1 MMITKFSD
9 FVQINPKIDMEK
21 GKEYEFVEMA
31 DVIPGNRY
39 VYSKRKRELKGGSRF
54 QSGDVLFARITPCLE
69 HGKIPQ
75 FKSNSDNPA
84 FGSTEFFVFRNI
96 EDVSDQSY
104 VYYLSLTDTIRK
116 PAEKS
121 MVGASGRQRANLDT
135 IKNIEFDVPEL
146 LEQQKIALILSNYD
160 DLIENNTKRIV
171 LLEKIAKLI
180 YDEWFVRFKFL
191 GHENVKMVDSELGK
205 IPEGWEVKC
214 LYDVAEVLFGFALK
228 SKLFCNDNSLKPIVR
243 IRDIPKN
250 KTETYSPE
258 EIDEKYLIQNSD
270 FLIGMDGIF
279 HMCNWSRGNAY
290 LNQRVARLR
299 PLNDASKYYLFH
311 AVKPN
316 IERLNNEI
324 VGTTVQH
331 LSKGDFDRMKLIV
344 LEKKIMRKFKE
355 IVDPIYFEEI
365 KLRLKNQNLR
375 KTRDLLLPKLI
386 SGQVD
391 ISDLDIKVP
400 EMQEVVV

>member
-1 MMITKFSD
+1 MVKEGWKEEKLGNVIELQYGKGL
-9 FVQINPKIDMEK
+9 PKRARKK
-21 GKEYEFVEMA
+21 GKFPVYGSGGIVDNHNKSM
-31 DVIPGNRY
+31 IKGPGIIVGRKGNVGSVY
-39 VYSKRKRELKGGSRF
+39 YSKEDFFPIDTVFYIENNPNKCNLKF
-54 QSGDVLFARITPCLE
+54 I
-69 HGKIPQ
+69 
-75 FKSNSDNPA
+75 
-84 FGSTEFFVFRNI
+84 
-96 EDVSDQSY
+96 
-104 VYYLSLTDTIRK
+104 YYLLKNSTSIKLSSDAAVPGLNRNYALSREFTI
-116 PAEKS
+116 
-121 MVGASGRQRANLDT
+121 
-135 IKNIEFDVPEL
+135 PEDID
-146 LEQQKIALILSNYD
+146 EQQKIALILSNYD
-160 DLIENNTKRIV
+160 DIIENNIKRIQ

-180 YDEWFVRFKFL
+180 YDEWFVKFKFP
-191 GHENVKMVDSELGK
+191 GHENVKMVNSELGK
-205 IPEGWEVKC
+205 IPEGWEVKS

-250 KTETYSPE
+250 KTETYSLE

-279 HMCNWSRGNAY
+279 HMCNWSGGNAY

-344 LEKKIMRKFKE
+344 PEEKIMRKFKE

-391 ISDLDIKVP
+391 VSDLDIKVP
-400 EMQEVVV
+400 EMQEGVV

>member
-1 MMITKFSD
+1 MVKVGWKKVELGNFLDFFNGKSIKAKLSGKYKIYGSNGTIGWSDEAKYENAMIIGRVGAYCGSIEYESRKFWASDNTIVTKPKKKGIEKYIYYLLKNYPLNRLAGGSAQPLMTQIILKKVEVKVPESDITK
-9 FVQINPKIDMEK
+9 
-21 GKEYEFVEMA
+21 
-31 DVIPGNRY
+31 
-39 VYSKRKRELKGGSRF
+39 
-54 QSGDVLFARITPCLE
+54 
-69 HGKIPQ
+69 
-75 FKSNSDNPA
+75 
-84 FGSTEFFVFRNI
+84 
-96 EDVSDQSY
+96 
-104 VYYLSLTDTIRK
+104 
-116 PAEKS
+116 
-121 MVGASGRQRANLDT
+121 
-135 IKNIEFDVPEL
+135 
-146 LEQQKIALILSNYD
+146 QKIALILSNYD
-160 DLIENNTKRIV
+160 DLIENNTKRIE
-171 LLEKIAKLI
+171 LLEKIATLI
-180 YDEWFVRFKFL
+180 YDEWFVKFRFP
-191 GHENVKMVDSELGK
+191 GHEKVKMVDSELGK
-205 IPEGWEVKC
+205 IPEGWDVKC

-228 SKLFCNDNSLKPIVR
+228 SKLFCNDNSLKSIVR

-258 EIDEKYLIQNSD
+258 EIDEKYLILNSD

-279 HMCNWSRGNAY
+279 HMCNWSGGNAY

-344 LEKKIMRKFKE
+344 PEEKIMRKFKE

-391 ISDLDIKVP
+391 VSDLDIKVP

>member
-1 MMITKFSD
+1 MITKFSD

-75 FKSNSDNPA
+75 FKSNSDKPA

-146 LEQQKIALILSNYD
+146 LEQQKIASILSNYD
-160 DLIENNTKRIV
+160 DLIENNKKRIE

-180 YDEWFVRFKFL
+180 YDEWFVRFKFP
-191 GHENVKMVDSELGK
+191 GHENVKMVDSEQGK
-205 IPEGWEVKC
+205 IPEGWEVKS

-258 EIDEKYLIQNSD
+258 EIDEKYLIKNSD

-279 HMCNWSRGNAY
+279 HMCNWGGGNAY

-344 LEKKIMRKFKE
+344 PEEKIMRKFKE